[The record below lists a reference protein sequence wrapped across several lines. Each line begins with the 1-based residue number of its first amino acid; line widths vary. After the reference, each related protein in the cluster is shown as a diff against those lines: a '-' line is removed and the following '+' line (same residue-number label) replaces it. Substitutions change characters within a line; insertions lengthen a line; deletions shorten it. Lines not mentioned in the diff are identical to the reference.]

1 MYYQHYVIFEALHV
15 ICKQLKIIY
24 YPKLYRS
31 THVCIF
37 ISFMKNGVVLIHI
50 HTFTP
55 ITLRH
60 TLLRDSG
67 YPFPPLEEKRKIW

>member
-50 HTFTP
+50 HTVTPFT
-55 ITLRH
+55 IRH
-60 TLLRDSG
+60 TLLHDFG
-67 YPFPPLEEKRKIW
+67 HPFLSLKEKGRIW